1 MRRKEQTN
9 RKRRLLD
16 GEGEATWTML
26 ACSEPPEGRAQWTLQ
41 LLAERLVT
49 LDVVEEISRS
59 TVHKVFKKTLSSPG

>member
-1 MRRKEQTN
+1 M
-9 RKRRLLD
+9 
-16 GEGEATWTML
+16 ML
-26 ACSEPPEGRAQWTLQ
+26 ACSEPLEGHAQWTLQ